1 MADPRHEKLAQVL
14 VRYSLGLEP
23 GDKLAVATQ
32 LGGVPLAREVYRQ
45 ALRAGAHPVARVS
58 LAASLSPLGAF
69 DSLGEVRLREGS
81 DEQVGF
87 IDLDLQEM
95 ERYDAMLLVWA
106 DENTMGL
113 SSIDPSRIA
122 AAERMRAPVMARMM
136 ERAAAGDLRWCGTVF
151 PTQAHAQ
158 DAGMALDA
166 YEDFVFGAGLLDRD
180 DPAAAWREVGVE
192 LARVAA
198 FLGAHDE
205 IRIEAPGTDLTYRVG
220 GRTWIA
226 AAGTNN
232 FPDGEVFT
240 GPVEGSANGTV
251 RFTYPAIYAGN
262 EVEDVRLA
270 FRDGRVVEASAAR
283 GQAFLEA
290 MLDQDPGAR
299 FLGEAAFGMNYG
311 IGRFTRN
318 ILFDEKIGGTMHLA
332 LGQSY
337 PETGGTNESGLHW
350 DMICDLRQGRVYAD
364 GEPCYAE
371 GKFTI

>member
-1 MADPRHEKLAQVL
+1 MRDPRLEKLADVL
-14 VRYSLGLEP
+14 VNYS
-23 GDKLAVATQ
+23 V
-32 LGGVPLAREVYRQ
+32 GVKKDQVVHVSGPPLAQPLVAEVYRKVV
-45 ALRAGAHPVARVS
+45 AAGGHPLVRM
-58 LAASLSPLGAF
+58 SPEE
-69 DSLGEVRLREGS
+69 LGEIFLKHASE
-81 DEQVGF
+81 EQLKYVSPITLF
-87 IDLDLQEM
+87 EYERIDCSIGIWGE
-95 ERYDAMLLVWA
+95 
-106 DENTMGL
+106 ENTKALTNVDPKRIGL
-113 SSIDPSRIA
+113 QQAARKPLLETFMKR
-122 AAERMRAPVMARMM
+122 AAE
-136 ERAAAGDLRWCGTVF
+136 GKLHWCGTQF
-151 PTQAHAQ
+151 PSQASAQ
-158 DAGMALDA
+158 DAEMSLAE

-337 PETGGTNESGLHW
+337 PETGGMNESGLHW